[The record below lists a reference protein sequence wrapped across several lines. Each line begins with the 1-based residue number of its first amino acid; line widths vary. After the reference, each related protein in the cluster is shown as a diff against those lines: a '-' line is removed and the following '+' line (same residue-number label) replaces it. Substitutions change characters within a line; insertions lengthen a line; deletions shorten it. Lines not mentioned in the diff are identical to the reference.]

1 MADIQSVFPK
11 LQDKRL
17 ALIGKKTHRL
27 RKTTSINNDKL
38 KDKCSTYGRAIDR
51 DKRSYDYEMWQKS
64 MPHKQY
70 YIHTKGTQKCLKR
83 IRDQVPDLD
92 DESSPYGVYGGVS
105 LRDLQPQIDTVIK
118 EQHPKVRRLKKTER
132 LLSEGKTDGRIMN
145 IKESR
150 GMLEAIINRPSFPPR
165 RERGMTLYF
174 KTRRPSTV
182 NTNEITSAGA
192 LRLPPLAVSRE
203 NTKSGMLFRAK
214 SKTVAIKEPPRR
226 STTFALD
233 L

>member
-1 MADIQSVFPK
+1 MADIQNFPK

-17 ALIGKKTHRL
+17 SLIGKQTHRL

-38 KDKCSTYGRAIDR
+38 KDRCSTYGKAIDR
-51 DKRSYDYEMWQKS
+51 DKRSYDYKMWQKT

-70 YIHTKGTQKCLKR
+70 YIHTKGTQRCLKR
-83 IRDQVPDLD
+83 IRDKVPDLD
-92 DESSPYGVYGGVS
+92 DESGMYGVYGGTS
-105 LRDLQPQIDTVIK
+105 LKDLQPQIDTIIK
-118 EQHPKVRRLKKTER
+118 NQHPRVRRLRKTEK
-132 LLSEGKTDGRIMN
+132 LLSDGKTDGRIMN

-182 NTNEITSAGA
+182 DTNDITSAGA

-203 NTKSGMLFRAK
+203 NTKSGMMFRPK
-214 SKTVAIKEPPRR
+214 SKSVAFKGLPKR